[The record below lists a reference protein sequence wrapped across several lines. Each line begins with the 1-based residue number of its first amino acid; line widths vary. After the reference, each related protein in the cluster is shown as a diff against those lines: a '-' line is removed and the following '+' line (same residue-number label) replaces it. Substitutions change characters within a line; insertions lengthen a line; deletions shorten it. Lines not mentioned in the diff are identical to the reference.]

1 MLTDEQIKKVMTEH
15 FYWWEA
21 NKYEPEYPSR
31 YTSAVE
37 LALAFDDHV
46 QMMDDL
52 DIIGLFWDENGEDE
66 ISNDDIRLVRAT
78 ITEQTDGILRLMN
91 KSIFAYPTKVF
102 LGA

>member
-1 MLTDEQIKKVMTEH
+1 MTDH
-15 FYWWEA
+15 FYYWEA
-21 NKYEPEYPSR
+21 NVYEPEYPSR
-31 YTSAVE
+31 YVSAVE

-66 ISNDDIRLVRAT
+66 ISNDDIKLVRAT
-78 ITEQTDGILRLMN
+78 ITDQTNGILRMCN